1 MLERVLLALSLLT
14 TSRWG
19 TEQDAT
25 PATHQ
30 PQVPHPPPRV
40 PPPEVSKPEPQVP
53 RPPSG
58 SNHAVWIKQVAGP
71 PDEDHSSEN
80 EVPRPRIVTRVMTYR
95 SKHVRVVLMPT
106 ISHHPNAS
114 TLPYQSWT
122 IVAFVDPDLSTYARL
137 SRREGFR
144 RLLDK

>member
-1 MLERVLLALSLLT
+1 MIERVLLALCLLT
-14 TSRWG
+14 TGRDTG
-19 TEQDAT
+19 QDAT
-25 PATHQ
+25 PAPMPQ
-30 PQVPHPPPRV
+30 PQVPNSPRV
-40 PPPEVSKPEPQVP
+40 PPQEVSAPQLPMP
-53 RPPSG
+53 RPQSG
-58 SNHAVWIKQVAGP
+58 SNHAAWIKEVAGI
-71 PDEDHSSEN
+71 PDEDYSSEN

-106 ISHHPNAS
+106 ISRQAKAS

-144 RLLDK
+144 RLLGQ